1 MLAWRRLGLRFC
13 FITSL
18 GGCRSCDCN
27 SGPAGDPPGMPP
39 RCVAQNGFPSLA
51 VAIAKGAPAAVGDE
65 CHPDE
70 CGLNGVWLG
79 HGVPFRT
86 LHTTHGVKNPEKVT
100 VEQFRK
106 AGQNLRLDVQGHDLI
121 GWQTV
126 TKTIFGV
133 KFELDVPVTGA
144 DLQNA
149 ELMLADFSQAVVRD
163 YTLKIEKVES
173 DPFWTR
179 CTSGDC
185 PAQDHAVPVYNF
197 TVTNNSDQCP
207 VVLCSPELEPG
218 PGTSSPGIPS
228 MIGRAVIFRGD
239 FYDDDPL
246 TRGPGDYD
254 VRGPVAGEDDL
265 FNIACVGSVISKL
278 HFLRHTS
285 AAVASFEG
293 MTSAQTKAMTTSIP
307 QRQAM
312 MRLLTA
318 DYCGIGHPFTRN
330 GVPINLKLNS
340 TYQPTFLSSG
350 TSSREALWTGNGAS
364 CVSTPRLTKSLSA
377 AAAQKFRD
385 DINSTCTGHG
395 RPAPP
400 SCPDISPGSEFVSGD
415 YAMSMNPP

>member
-1 MLAWRRLGLRFC
+1 MCYL
-13 FITSL
+13 ITSL
-18 GGCRSCDCN
+18 GGCRSCDR
-27 SGPAGDPPGMPP
+27 SGVATGDPPGMPP
-39 RCVAQNGFPSLA
+39 HCVAQNGFPSLA
-51 VAIAKGAPAAVGDE
+51 VANAKSAPPAVGGD

-79 HGVPFRT
+79 HGVRFRT
-86 LHTTHGVKNPEKVT
+86 LHMTHGVKNPEKLT

-133 KFELDVPVTGA
+133 NFELDVPMTGA

-149 ELMLADFSQAVVRD
+149 ELMLADFSQATVRN
-163 YTLKIEKVES
+163 YTLKIEQVES

-185 PAQDHAVPVYNF
+185 PAQDHEVPIYNF

-218 PGTSSPGIPS
+218 PGTNTSTPGIPS

-246 TRGPGDYD
+246 KRGPGDYE

-330 GVPINLKLNS
+330 GVRIDLKLNS
-340 TYQPTFLSSG
+340 AYQPTFLSGG
-350 TSSREALWTGNGAS
+350 TSSLEALWTDKGAS
-364 CVSTPRLTKSLSA
+364 CVSTPRLAKSNE
-377 AAAQKFRD
+377 
-385 DINSTCTGHG
+385 INSTCTGHG

-400 SCPDISPGSEFVSGD
+400 SCPGISPGSEFVNGD
-415 YAMSMNPP
+415 FAMSMNPP